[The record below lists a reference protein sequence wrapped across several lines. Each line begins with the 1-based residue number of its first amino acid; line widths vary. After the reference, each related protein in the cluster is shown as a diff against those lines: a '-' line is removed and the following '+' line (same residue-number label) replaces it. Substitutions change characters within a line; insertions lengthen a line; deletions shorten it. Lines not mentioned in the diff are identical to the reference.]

1 MKKKRILMI
10 SILSIIIGIG
20 FALAFRK
27 LEIGSWEIFNILITS
42 IIMGIGIEFIS
53 YKRISIL
60 KYNMKYIHVGA
71 NKLINIFKIIV
82 ILISVAMIA
91 VILLK
96 GIKPDNLIMTLC
108 TLSTCIIMANNKDIY
123 IGENDIWMQYGI
135 IRIEDILSYD
145 KKEVNKDRKP
155 NKIYEITMEHKDG
168 RKYIVRFN
176 DSGNEDMN
184 RLIEAI

>member
-71 NKLINIFKIIV
+71 SKFINIFKIITM
-82 ILISVAMIA
+82 LLALAMIA

-96 GIKPDNLIMTLC
+96 GIKPDNLIMSLF
-108 TLSTCIIMANNKDIY
+108 TLSSCIIMAANKDIY
-123 IGENDIWMQYGI
+123 IGENDIWIQYGI
-135 IRIEDILSYD
+135 IRIEDILSYE
-145 KKEVNKDRKP
+145 KKEVNKAGKY
-155 NKIYEITMEHKDG
+155 NKIYEITIEYKDG
-168 RKYIVRFN
+168 RKCIVRFD
-176 DSGNEDMN
+176 DSCNEDMN